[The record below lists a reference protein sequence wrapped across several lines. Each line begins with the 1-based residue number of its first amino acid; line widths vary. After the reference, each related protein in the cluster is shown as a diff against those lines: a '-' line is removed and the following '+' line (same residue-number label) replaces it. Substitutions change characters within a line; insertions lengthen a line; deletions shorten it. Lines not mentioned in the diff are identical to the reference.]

1 MKPISPAARD
11 VSSKILAVVLAIAI
25 WAVAITDK
33 QTASTDSKIEVV
45 VQAPVTLRNIPGDLL
60 VTELPSAVTVRLRGP
75 KALESAALEST
86 AAVIDLGQAGPGE
99 NLFPIEVVS
108 PDGFEVVRISRAMV
122 GLSLERRVVIS
133 CPVKIGLLTARRLD
147 LELGWNAAGA
157 SSLFHEDEARE
168 SVYFTGD
175 MLTSDGVAGDTDAA
189 EERTGP
195 GEPPSV
201 DLGSAVGE
209 VSGSNE
215 ELDLA
220 GPMQVD
226 LSDLPMSVS
235 VLPCEVSVEGPD
247 GAVSKVASAVA
258 LVIAGPESSQVA
270 PVLILDV
277 HGEPV
282 PDVIVYPDTVTVNIT
297 Y

>member
-99 NLFPIEVVS
+99 NLFPVEVVS

-122 GLSLERRVVIS
+122 GLSLERLEIPWQLPYCATLS
-133 CPVKIGLLTARRLD
+133 NILGL
-147 LELGWNAAGA
+147 
-157 SSLFHEDEARE
+157 
-168 SVYFTGD
+168 
-175 MLTSDGVAGDTDAA
+175 
-189 EERTGP
+189 
-195 GEPPSV
+195 
-201 DLGSAVGE
+201 
-209 VSGSNE
+209 
-215 ELDLA
+215 
-220 GPMQVD
+220 Q
-226 LSDLPMSVS
+226 
-235 VLPCEVSVEGPD
+235 
-247 GAVSKVASAVA
+247 
-258 LVIAGPESSQVA
+258 SQT
-270 PVLILDV
+270 L
-277 HGEPV
+277 
-282 PDVIVYPDTVTVNIT
+282 
-297 Y
+297 

>member
-99 NLFPIEVVS
+99 NLFPVEVVS

-189 EERTGP
+189 EERTVP

-215 ELDLA
+215 GLDLA

-247 GAVSKVASAVA
+247 SAVSKVASAVA